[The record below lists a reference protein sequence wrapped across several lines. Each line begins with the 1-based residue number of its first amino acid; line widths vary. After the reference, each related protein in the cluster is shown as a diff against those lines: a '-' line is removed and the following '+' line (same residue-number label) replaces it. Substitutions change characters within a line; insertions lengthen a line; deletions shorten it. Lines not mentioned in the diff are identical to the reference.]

1 MVIILLPLVAS
12 CAFAAAP
19 EQIAKIEIDQQTN
32 DFISSDLYKAHVC
45 PESADVGK
53 FAQAREISAAA
64 ADESDFFSI
73 DVTEHIARI
82 RQLLEQVPEDRE
94 VLTIFN
100 WNAQYE
106 PLINRALYDFHT
118 DIVSRTSSGDSAV
131 ANIVKQLHFFVVVFD
146 AQTVD
151 EILEVKAKVLRDLDF
166 IGSVRALG
174 NYTENRVRQ
183 LATFIAYA
191 DTKLTDIGDNC
202 HRARLSNVEND
213 TYQFNTLSSL
223 LAIARGLEF
232 FVPDCDL
239 DGFRFMIDIVRKVD
253 PRVTSPTA
261 SYFIVKTRSTVGQLK
276 ALVTECTS
284 RL

>member
-1 MVIILLPLVAS
+1 MVRILISYLVAH
-12 CAFAAAP
+12 AFAAAP
-19 EQIAKIEIDQQTN
+19 EESTKTEIDHQTN

-45 PESADVGK
+45 PEFGDVET
-53 FAQAREISAAA
+53 FAQAREFPTAA

-73 DVTEHIARI
+73 DVTEYIARI
-82 RQLLEQVPEDRE
+82 RALFDGVPEDRE
-94 VLTIFN
+94 GLNIPD
-100 WNAQYE
+100 WNAEYK
-106 PLINRALYDFHT
+106 PKINRALYDFHT
-118 DIVSRTSSGDSAV
+118 DIVSRTSSGASAL
-131 ANIVKQLHFFVVVFD
+131 ANVVKQLHFFVAVFD

-151 EILEVKAKVLRDLDF
+151 EIFQVKAKVLRDIDF
-166 IGSVRALG
+166 IASVRESG

-191 DTKLTDIGDNC
+191 DTKLTDISDNC

-213 TYQFNTLSSL
+213 TYQFNTLSSV

-276 ALVTECTS
+276 AVVTECTS